1 MNMSGDIRVKTDRKY
16 RNLYN
21 DLKNFAVGDMHELF
35 FLCSCLGF
43 RAKKKKSL
51 GSNGEDRFW
60 SRTITPEARMWLVSL
75 ACQKPKK
82 LGYSYELWTNRL
94 LAVHARK
101 YCKKAGHPSLAHI
114 NRGTVSKILQKSGVR
129 PHKISYYLERRDP
142 DFDRKMAQVL
152 HIYKEVELIKQ
163 NHCCPKKKE

>member
-60 SRTITPEARMWLVSL
+60 SRTITPEEY
-75 ACQKPKK
+75 ACYYAIMLEESNMDLSAIKDDTKIISEMEKYANAGMGVLLDNFLSEYCSSALKLDSSISKELPKA
-82 LGYSYELWTNRL
+82 LLHFIYEQL
-94 LAVHARK
+94 
-101 YCKKAGHPSLAHI
+101 
-114 NRGTVSKILQKSGVR
+114 
-129 PHKISYYLERRDP
+129 
-142 DFDRKMAQVL
+142 
-152 HIYKEVELIKQ
+152 
-163 NHCCPKKKE
+163 

>member
-60 SRTITPEARMWLVSL
+60 SRTITPEEY
-75 ACQKPKK
+75 ACYYAMMLEESNMDLSAIKDDTKIISEMEKYANAGMGVLLDDFLSEYCSSALKLDSSISKELPKA
-82 LGYSYELWTNRL
+82 LLHFIYEQL
-94 LAVHARK
+94 
-101 YCKKAGHPSLAHI
+101 
-114 NRGTVSKILQKSGVR
+114 
-129 PHKISYYLERRDP
+129 
-142 DFDRKMAQVL
+142 
-152 HIYKEVELIKQ
+152 
-163 NHCCPKKKE
+163 

>member
-60 SRTITPEARMWLVSL
+60 SRTITPEEYACYYAMMLEESNMDLSAIKDDTKIISEMEKYANAGMGSL
-75 ACQKPKK
+75 
-82 LGYSYELWTNRL
+82 LDNFLSEY
-94 LAVHARK
+94 
-101 YCKKAGHPSLAHI
+101 
-114 NRGTVSKILQKSGVR
+114 
-129 PHKISYYLERRDP
+129 
-142 DFDRKMAQVL
+142 
-152 HIYKEVELIKQ
+152 
-163 NHCCPKKKE
+163 